1 MLHPKW
7 EVADELTGNGK
18 SFTKKVIFFS
28 FLVATLVQT
37 IERLSLDIFFLKGK
51 TEV

>member
-28 FLVATLVQT
+28 FLVPTRVQT